1 MRVYIFIIGGCYGL
15 ESDERIAVIIK
26 SGYYFNV
33 DDGRVLQNLAIKRTF
48 VISAVDYLV
57 SNWQLIRIMSYDH
70 Y

>member
-15 ESDERIAVIIK
+15 ESDERIAVIK
-26 SGYYFNV
+26 SGYYFKV